1 MARVVDVH
9 ERPPLQHAVPLG
21 IQHLFAMFGA
31 TVLVPFLTGMD
42 PSVAL
47 LSSGLGTL
55 LFILITK
62 GQVPA
67 YLGSSFAF
75 IAPIQLVAAQ
85 YGLEYALGGTV
96 AVGLLYALVALI
108 VRQIGVGWIHRMLP
122 PVVVGPV
129 IVVIGL
135 GLAATG
141 VDMAG
146 LAVTTDPATG
156 ADILPSIT
164 DPAVWT
170 AAVTLAVALIVSIK
184 FRGFLASI
192 PILIAIVVGYIFAS
206 LVGLVDFQPVQEAKW
221 FAMPKLMLPKFHIG
235 ALSIMLPVSLVTM
248 AEHLGDVMVV
258 SRVVGRD
265 FFNKPGL
272 HRTLMGDGLATALA
286 GFIGG
291 PPNTTYGENV
301 GVMAITRVY
310 SVFVIGLAACF
321 AVGLAFIDKVGA
333 LIRSIPTPVMG
344 GISMMLFGVI
354 AASGLRTLIENQVD
368 LSKTRNL
375 LIASVILVL
384 GVGNATLNLGGSIT
398 LSGMALATLVGIL
411 LNLVLPEAA
420 ADREE
425 KKTTQ

>member
-1 MARVVDVH
+1 MARVIDVH
-9 ERPPLQHAVPLG
+9 ERPPLKHAVPLG

-31 TVLVPFLTGMD
+31 TVLVPFLTGLN

-55 LFILITK
+55 LFIVITK

-75 IAPIQLVAAQ
+75 IAPIQLIAAQ
-85 YGLEYALGGTV
+85 YGFEYALGGTV
-96 AVGLLYALVALI
+96 AVGLLYTLVALV
-108 VRQIGVGWIHRMLP
+108 VRAIGVNWIHRMLP

-129 IVVIGL
+129 IIVIGL

-146 LAVTTDPATG
+146 LAVGTDPETG
-156 ADILPSIT
+156 ATILPSLT

-170 AAVTLAVALIVSIK
+170 AAVTLAVALFASIK

-192 PILIAIVVGYIFAS
+192 PILIAIVVGYLFA
-206 LVGLVDFQPVQEAKW
+206 LAVGMVDLEPVRQARW
-221 FAMPKLMLPKFHIG
+221 FALPDLTLPKFSVA

-265 FFNKPGL
+265 FFAKPGL
-272 HRTLMGDGLATALA
+272 HRTLMGDGLATSLA
-286 GFIGG
+286 GLIGG

-301 GVMAITRVY
+301 GVMAITKVF
-310 SVFVIGLAACF
+310 SVWVIGLAALF
-321 AVGLAFIDKVGA
+321 ATGLAFIDKVGA
-333 LIRSIPTPVMG
+333 LIRSIPSPVMG

-368 LSKTRNL
+368 LGKTRNL

-398 LSGMALATLVGIL
+398 LSGMALATLVGIV
-411 LNLVLPEAA
+411 LNLILPEAA
-420 ADREE
+420 ADRQEQAE
-425 KKTTQ
+425 

>member
-1 MARVVDVH
+1 MARVIDVH
-9 ERPPLQHAVPLG
+9 ERPPLKHAVPLG

-31 TVLVPFLTGMD
+31 TVLVPFLTGLN

-55 LFILITK
+55 LFIVITK

-75 IAPIQLVAAQ
+75 IAPIQLIAAQ
-85 YGLEYALGGTV
+85 YGFEYALGGTV
-96 AVGLLYALVALI
+96 AVGLLYTLVALV
-108 VRQIGVGWIHRMLP
+108 VRAIGVNWIHRMLP

-129 IVVIGL
+129 IIVIGL

-146 LAVTTDPATG
+146 LAVGTDPETG
-156 ADILPSIT
+156 ATILPSLT

-170 AAVTLAVALIVSIK
+170 AAVTLAVALLASIK

-192 PILIAIVVGYIFAS
+192 PILIAIVVGYLFA
-206 LVGLVDFQPVQEAKW
+206 LAVGMVDLEPVRQARW
-221 FAMPKLMLPKFHIG
+221 FALPDLTLPKFNVA

-265 FFNKPGL
+265 FFAKPGL
-272 HRTLMGDGLATALA
+272 HRTLMGDGLATSLA
-286 GFIGG
+286 GLIGG

-301 GVMAITRVY
+301 GVMAITKVF
-310 SVFVIGLAACF
+310 SVWVIGLAALF
-321 AVGLAFIDKVGA
+321 ATGLAFIDKVGA
-333 LIRSIPTPVMG
+333 LIRSIPSPVMG

-368 LSKTRNL
+368 LGKTRNL

-398 LSGMALATLVGIL
+398 LSGMALATLVGIV
-411 LNLVLPEAA
+411 LNLILPEAA
-420 ADREE
+420 ADRQEQAE
-425 KKTTQ
+425 

>member
-1 MARVVDVH
+1 M
-9 ERPPLQHAVPLG
+9 PLG

-31 TVLVPFLTGMD
+31 TVLVPFLTGLD

-47 LSSGLGTL
+47 LTSGLGSL
-55 LFILITK
+55 RFILTTK

-75 IAPIQLVAAQ
+75 IAPITLIAGL
-85 YGLEYALGGTV
+85 YGLEYSLGGGV
-96 AVGLLYALVALI
+96 AFVLVYALVALI

-129 IVVIGL
+129 IIVIGL

-141 VDMAG
+141 VNMAG
-146 LAVTTDPATG
+146 LAVGTDPETG
-156 ADILPSIT
+156 AALLPSVT
-164 DPAVWT
+164 DKAVWT
-170 AAVTLAVALIVSIK
+170 AAVTLAIALIASIK

-192 PILIAIVVGYIFAS
+192 PILIAIIAGYVFA
-206 LVGLVDFQPVQEAKW
+206 LIIGIVDTQAVAEARW
-221 FAMPKLMLPKFHIG
+221 FALPKLMFPKFNLA
-235 ALSIMLPVSLVTM
+235 ALSIMVPVSLVTM
-248 AEHLGDVMVV
+248 AEHLGDVMVI

-265 FFNKPGL
+265 FFTKPGL
-272 HRTLMGDGLATALA
+272 HRTLLGAGLATSLA
-286 GFIGG
+286 GLLGG

-310 SVFVIGLAACF
+310 SVWVIGLAAVF
-321 AVGLAFIDKVGA
+321 AVGLAFIEKVGA
-333 LIRSIPTPVMG
+333 LIRSICTPVMG

-384 GVGNATLNLGGSIT
+384 GVGNATLNLLGNIT
-398 LSGMALATLVGIL
+398 FSGMALATIVGIV
-411 LNLVLPEAA
+411 LNLILPEPA
-420 ADREE
+420 ADRQKESA
-425 KKTTQ
+425 

>member
-1 MARVVDVH
+1 MARVIDVH
-9 ERPPLQHAVPLG
+9 ERPPLKHAVPLG

-31 TVLVPFLTGMD
+31 TVLVPFLTGLN

-55 LFILITK
+55 LFIVITK

-75 IAPIQLVAAQ
+75 IAPIQLIAAQ
-85 YGLEYALGGTV
+85 YGFEYALGGTV
-96 AVGLLYALVALI
+96 AVGLLYTLVALV
-108 VRQIGVGWIHRMLP
+108 VRAIGVNWIHRMLP

-129 IVVIGL
+129 IIVIGL

-146 LAVTTDPATG
+146 LAVGTDPETG
-156 ADILPSIT
+156 ATILPSLT

-170 AAVTLAVALIVSIK
+170 AAVTLAVALFASIK

-192 PILIAIVVGYIFAS
+192 PILIAIVVGYLFA
-206 LVGLVDFQPVQEAKW
+206 LAVGMVDLEPVRQARW
-221 FAMPKLMLPKFHIG
+221 FALPDLTLPKFNVA

-265 FFNKPGL
+265 FFAKPGL
-272 HRTLMGDGLATALA
+272 HRTLMGDGLATSLA
-286 GFIGG
+286 GLIGG

-301 GVMAITRVY
+301 GVMAITKVF
-310 SVFVIGLAACF
+310 SVWVIGLAALF
-321 AVGLAFIDKVGA
+321 ATGLAFIDKVGA
-333 LIRSIPTPVMG
+333 LIRSIPGPVMG

-368 LSKTRNL
+368 LGKTRNL

-398 LSGMALATLVGIL
+398 LSGMALATLVGIV
-411 LNLVLPEAA
+411 LNLILPEAA
-420 ADREE
+420 ADRQEQAE
-425 KKTTQ
+425 

>member
-9 ERPPLQHAVPLG
+9 ERPPLKHAAPLG

-31 TVLVPFLTGMD
+31 TVLVPFLTGLD

-47 LSSGLGTL
+47 LTSGLGTL

-75 IAPIQLVAAQ
+75 IAPITLIAGQ
-85 YGLEYALGGTV
+85 YGIEYALGGGV
-96 AVGLLYALVALI
+96 AVGLVYALVALI

-129 IVVIGL
+129 IIVIGL

-141 VDMAG
+141 VNMAG
-146 LAVTTDPATG
+146 LAVGTDPETG
-156 ADILPSIT
+156 AALLPSVT
-164 DPAVWT
+164 DKAVWT
-170 AAVTLAVALIVSIK
+170 AAVTLAIALIASIK

-192 PILIAIVVGYIFAS
+192 PILIAIIAGYVFA
-206 LVGLVDFQPVQEAKW
+206 LIIGIVDTQAVAEARW
-221 FAMPKLMLPKFHIG
+221 FALPKLMFPKFNLA
-235 ALSIMLPVSLVTM
+235 ALSIMVPVSLVTM
-248 AEHLGDVMVV
+248 AEHLGDVMVI

-265 FFNKPGL
+265 FFTKPGL
-272 HRTLMGDGLATALA
+272 HRTLLGDGLATSLA
-286 GFIGG
+286 GLLGG

-310 SVFVIGLAACF
+310 SVWVIGLAAVF
-321 AVGLAFIDKVGA
+321 AVGLAFIEKVGA

-384 GVGNATLNLGGSIT
+384 GVGNATLNLLGNIT
-398 LSGMALATLVGIL
+398 FSGMALATIVGIV
-411 LNLVLPEAA
+411 LNLILPEPA
-420 ADREE
+420 ADRQKESA
-425 KKTTQ
+425 

>member
-1 MARVVDVH
+1 MARVIDVH
-9 ERPPLQHAVPLG
+9 ERPPLKHAVPLG

-31 TVLVPFLTGMD
+31 TVLVPFLTGLN

-55 LFILITK
+55 LFIVITK

-75 IAPIQLVAAQ
+75 IAPIQLIAAQ
-85 YGLEYALGGTV
+85 YGFEYALGGTV
-96 AVGLLYALVALI
+96 AVGLLYTLVALV
-108 VRQIGVGWIHRMLP
+108 VRAIGVNWIHRMLP

-129 IVVIGL
+129 IIVIGL

-146 LAVTTDPATG
+146 LAVGTDPETG
-156 ADILPSIT
+156 ATILPSLT

-170 AAVTLAVALIVSIK
+170 AAVTLAVALLASIK

-192 PILIAIVVGYIFAS
+192 PILIAIVVGYLFA
-206 LVGLVDFQPVQEAKW
+206 LAVGMVDLEPVRQARW
-221 FAMPKLMLPKFHIG
+221 FALPDLTLPKFNVA

-265 FFNKPGL
+265 FFAKPGL
-272 HRTLMGDGLATALA
+272 HRTLMGDGLATSLA
-286 GFIGG
+286 GLIGG

-301 GVMAITRVY
+301 GVMAITKVF
-310 SVFVIGLAACF
+310 SVWVIGLAALF
-321 AVGLAFIDKVGA
+321 ATGLAFIDKVGA
-333 LIRSIPTPVMG
+333 LIRSIPGPVMG

-368 LSKTRNL
+368 LGKTRNL

-398 LSGMALATLVGIL
+398 LSGMALATLVGIV
-411 LNLVLPEAA
+411 LNLILPEAA
-420 ADREE
+420 ADRQEQAE
-425 KKTTQ
+425 